1 MDVQQLR
8 DDAASGRL
16 SIDRL
21 IDVVAAQQQ
30 QIAAQQQQ
38 IATQQQQIA
47 TQQQRIDELE
57 AIIKSKNPTERLK
70 ESYSENAENKRR
82 PKSTKRKR
90 KPLRR
95 GRVSTAD
102 KIKLAK
108 RTECVYPQ
116 GIPVK
121 DCKLSHTRVAWRLE
135 EGRAVLV
142 AYDIYRHGNHFGKP
156 AGLIGRSEFGIE
168 IIIAIAYQVFCLGLS
183 IDKACAVLSFF
194 QQLKLKKSQA
204 DALLNQLAK
213 VWESEF
219 DSLCTLLAHTAVVH
233 TDETSWSINSVWA
246 FLSDKLT
253 VLFYGV
259 HKDGDTLASI
269 LNKET
274 FAGVLVSD
282 NAAVYQGFSKT
293 QKCWAHLIRKAI
305 KLTLQDPENA
315 LYRNF
320 ADRLLTVYHRAKRI
334 KADGRMK
341 DSTRVARV
349 AELDDEL
356 LELCGARWFDDDT
369 SGSETQNDY
378 RRLCNEIMRL
388 MLAQELF
395 VFVTE
400 AAVDGNNN
408 AAERQLRD
416 DALARK
422 TGRTSKTPAG
432 ARRRSVISSVLQSI
446 GKHLGSFTLDA
457 VITEVR
463 RWMDAGKSCFAD
475 QISSRGL
482 GPPGANRSP
491 EQKTLLDRIILG
503 ADG

>member
-8 DDAASGRL
+8 DDAARGRL

-21 IDVVAAQQQ
+21 IDVVAAQQKL
-30 QIAAQQQQ
+30 IG
-38 IATQQQQIA
+38 

-57 AIIKSKNPTERLK
+57 AIIKSKNPTERL
-70 ESYSENAENKRR
+70 EEPYSERAENKRR
-82 PKSTKRKR
+82 AKPSKRKR

-108 RTECVYPQ
+108 RTESVFP
-116 GIPVK
+116 PDVPAD

-135 EGRAVLV
+135 DGRAVLV
-142 AYDIYRHGNHFGKP
+142 AYHIYRHGNQFGKP
-156 AGLIGRSEFGIE
+156 AGLIGRGEFGIE

-194 QQLKLKKSQA
+194 QQLELKKSQA

-213 VWESEF
+213 AWESEF
-219 DSLCTLLAHTAVVH
+219 DSLCTLLAHSAVVH

-269 LNKET
+269 LDKET
-274 FAGVLVSD
+274 FAGVIVSD
-282 NAAVYQGFSKT
+282 NASVYQGFSQA

-315 LYRNF
+315 LYRDF
-320 ADRLLTVYHRAKRI
+320 ADRLLAVYHRAKRI
-334 KADGRMK
+334 KTDGRMK

-356 LELCGARWFDDDT
+356 LELCGARWLDDDT

-388 MLAQELF
+388 MLSQELF

-400 AAVDGNNN
+400 AAADGNNN

-416 DALARK
+416 DAMARK

-432 ARRRSVISSVLQSI
+432 AKRRSVISSVLQSI
-446 GKHLGSFTLDA
+446 GKHLGSFTLDS
-457 VITEVR
+457 VIKEAS
-463 RWMDAGKSCFAD
+463 RWLHEGKSCFAD
-475 QISSRGL
+475 QVSSRGL
-482 GPPGANRSP
+482 GPPGGNRSP
-491 EQKTLLDRIILG
+491 GQKTLLDRIILG